1 MYAPERLRRIYI
13 ITFEYGGLVKVGGLG
28 EAVRQYAVGLASR
41 GYDVTVLMP
50 SHGRHLDPHRGF
62 DLYPL
67 DFKACG
73 NRLGQDGRA
82 YPYCI
87 GAEITFQNGV
97 KIVMFK
103 GLDYATGHVFDRWG
117 VYEYTE
123 EKAALFARAVVAFAE
138 RFGLP
143 DLIHINDWP
152 TVLAGVA
159 LKDLGER
166 RGLAIPTL
174 FTIHLSWDY
183 SFPWHYAEW
192 SGLANRQHL
201 VWRVCCHRF
210 EHYSAVWDE
219 GWGSVERFG
228 VVEADIVSTVS
239 YGYLEELLRK
249 YGDWIREKSCVIY
262 NSTDWSITD
271 VEGVTEAD
279 TWRLVEEVERLGVD
293 GGLDKNGALFLA
305 VGRVA
310 SQKGF
315 DIAIKALDYAP
326 HARLLILGMPAGE
339 RGYEEYIRGLVW
351 ERRGKAALS
360 MAKIPPKLYKAL
372 HYVAKALV
380 MPSRWEPFGISAIE
394 AMALGT
400 PVIATK
406 VGGLPEVI
414 DGYGVLVEP
423 ENPQELGRAMEGMA
437 TGVIKAP
444 PRAHIVQYVDN
455 KFRLRNTV
463 EMLEYCYEKARQFA
477 YFRAITP

>member
-1 MYAPERLRRIYI
+1 MRAPERIRRVYI
-13 ITFEYGGLVKVGGLG
+13 LAMEYGGLVKVGGLG
-28 EAVRQYAVGLASR
+28 EAVRQYAVGLAAR

-50 SHGRHLDPHRGF
+50 SHGRHLDPNRGF

-67 DFKACG
+67 DFRTCG
-73 NRLGQDGRA
+73 ERWGLDGKA
-82 YPYCI
+82 YPYCL

-103 GLDYATGHVFDRWG
+103 GLDYATGHIFDRWG

-123 EKAALFARAVVAFAE
+123 EKAALMARAVVAFAE

-152 TVLAGVA
+152 TVPAGVA

-192 SGLANRQHL
+192 SGLADRPHP
-201 VWRVCCHRF
+201 VWRVCCHRY

-219 GWGSVERFG
+219 GGGSVERFG
-228 VVEADIVSTVS
+228 VVEADAVSTVS
-239 YGYLEELLRK
+239 YGYLQELFRK
-249 YGDWIREKSCVIY
+249 YGEWIREKSCVVY
-262 NSTDWSITD
+262 NSTDWSLKD
-271 VEGVTEAD
+271 VEGVSESD
-279 TWRLVEEVERLGVD
+279 TWRLVEEVERMGAVGWLDRRGV
-293 GGLDKNGALFLA
+293 LFLA
-305 VGRVA
+305 VGRIT

-315 DIAIKALDYAP
+315 DIAVKALDYAP
-326 HARLLILGMPAGE
+326 HARLLILGIPAGE
-339 RGYEEYIRGLVW
+339 WGYEEYVKSLVW
-351 ERRGKAALS
+351 ERRGRVALS
-360 MAKIPPKLYKAL
+360 TAKIPPSLYKAL

-400 PVIATK
+400 PVIVSA
-406 VGGLPEVI
+406 VGGLPEVV
-414 DGYGVLVEP
+414 GEYGILVDP
-423 ENPQELGRAMEGMA
+423 ENPEKLGKAMEELA
-437 TGVIKAP
+437 TGAVSLPSRERIA
-444 PRAHIVQYVDN
+444 QYVDA
-455 KFRLRNTV
+455 KFRMRNTID
-463 EMLEYCYEKARQFA
+463 MLEQCYQSARLFA
-477 YFRAITP
+477 YYRAHS